1 MRIVLIHVSTG
12 DCGFYVIHFQTV
24 FATRRVPHVEQGM
37 SSLPEHLSSLPVF
50 SGVRVGRFLVFCVM
64 FCKLLFILFHL
75 ATVLS
80 VL

>member
-1 MRIVLIHVSTG
+1 MFLRGIVDFTLSTSRP
-12 DCGFYVIHFQTV
+12 V

-37 SSLPEHLSSLPVF
+37 SSRPEHLSSLPVF